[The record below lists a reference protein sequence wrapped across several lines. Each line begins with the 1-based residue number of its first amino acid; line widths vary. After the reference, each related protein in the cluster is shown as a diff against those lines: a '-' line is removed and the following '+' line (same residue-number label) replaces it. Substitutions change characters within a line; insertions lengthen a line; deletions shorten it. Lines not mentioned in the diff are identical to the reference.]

1 MFGQMESTHDDL
13 EFKKNITEINNSC
26 TFAVNKVD
34 ISIFGCLKYFGGELT
49 SIFVV
54 PNFCHM

>member
-1 MFGQMESTHDDL
+1 MCGQMESTHDDL

-34 ISIFGCLKYFGGELT
+34 ISIFGCLNYLEV
-49 SIFVV
+49 S
-54 PNFCHM
+54 